1 MPLDLTNRKF
11 IISTSSKTPAGFKE
25 PGPLSS
31 VWQRIEL
38 KVLAG
43 PPGPVLNPAVR
54 LAQHLQGD
62 AVQPPRCGLPGSASP
77 SRTENALGVHT
88 LLVVT
93 VQGCTEAVPMER
105 SQRHRLHHLSRHLD
119 SARPMHVEP

>member
-25 PGPLSS
+25 PGPLSN
-31 VWQRIEL
+31 VWKRIEL
-38 KVLAG
+38 RVLAG
-43 PPGPVLNPAVR
+43 PLGPVLNPAVR

-62 AVQPPRCGLPGSASP
+62 AVQSPSSGLPASASP
-77 SRTENALGVHT
+77 SRTEIALVVHT

-93 VQGCTEAVPMER
+93 VQGRTAGSPDGEVIEVSSPPPVRTVGQCQTYAC
-105 SQRHRLHHLSRHLD
+105 
-119 SARPMHVEP
+119 